1 MKPRSNYSIFGRSFG
16 RTNEEPPTTEL
27 QFSGSDL
34 ERAYRQLLLDNQVLT
49 ESNQRLLERVERAE
63 KGQGESPAARQLIR
77 AQRDA
82 LADRSRQLRELQ
94 YANKSLQREKDQ
106 LTEQNRALH
115 QKLAR
120 EATESAPLAKEL
132 NATRREVE
140 HLKVQLA
147 EKRRE
152 LALLTDRYYQLQSR
166 LDPALSA
173 DRVINADF

>member
-1 MKPRSNYSIFGRSFG
+1 MKQPSSYSIFGRSFS
-16 RTNEEPPTTEL
+16 RTGDQKVAEPPL
-27 QFSGSDL
+27 SGSDL
-34 ERAYRQLLLDNQVLT
+34 ERAYRQLLLDHQVLT

-94 YANKSLQREKDQ
+94 YANKSLQREKDK
-106 LTEQNRALH
+106 LSETNRLLKERLARTAADGAP
-115 QKLAR
+115 LAR
-120 EATESAPLAKEL
+120 ELDAA
-132 NATRREVE
+132 RREIE
-140 HLKVQLA
+140 ELKGQLM

-166 LDPALSA
+166 VDPALSA
-173 DRVINADF
+173 DRVINAEF